1 MSNKKQTTQLLMLSV
16 MSQAFSELSDQVADL
31 IASQN
36 EEEFEA
42 DPYGTAMRIMQTGFD
57 NFKTTFKEIEEG
69 TRNSD
74 VGNYKVIT
82 INSQEELEAFLE
94 SGLLDE
100 SDDDDNTGGRGN
112 GELQ

>member
-1 MSNKKQTTQLLMLSV
+1 MDIM
-16 MSQAFSELSDQVADL
+16 
-31 IASQN
+31 
-36 EEEFEA
+36 EE
-42 DPYGTAMRIMQTGFD
+42 GIKH
-57 NFKTTFKEIEEG
+57 FKTAFKEIEDG
-69 TRNSD
+69 TKSSE

-82 INSQEELEAFLE
+82 ISSLEELEELEAFLE

>member
-1 MSNKKQTTQLLMLSV
+1 
-16 MSQAFSELSDQVADL
+16 MSQAFSEMSDQVAEL
-31 IASQN
+31 IAKQD
-36 EEEFEA
+36 EDEFEA
-42 DPYGTAMRIMQTGFD
+42 DPYGVAMAIMEEGFKR
-57 NFKTTFKEIEEG
+57 FKTVFKEIEDG
-69 TRNSD
+69 TKSSD

-82 INSQEELEAFLE
+82 ISSQEELEAFLE